1 MAGLLTELLT
11 TETIPYLPMLVT
23 AAVALLLIYKGLYKE
38 DPRIRE
44 AMTGIPALV
53 IIMATVAMNYLDASI
68 LNVFGPVKGIVFI
81 VMQVVGGA
89 VLGAFIAVLAALGF
103 GLIELVAKK

>member
-1 MAGLLTELLT
+1 M
-11 TETIPYLPMLVT
+11 
-23 AAVALLLIYKGLYKE
+23 K
-38 DPRIRE
+38 
-44 AMTGIPALV
+44 
-53 IIMATVAMNYLDASI
+53 YLDASI
-68 LNVFGPVKGIVFI
+68 LNVFGPVKGIVFR